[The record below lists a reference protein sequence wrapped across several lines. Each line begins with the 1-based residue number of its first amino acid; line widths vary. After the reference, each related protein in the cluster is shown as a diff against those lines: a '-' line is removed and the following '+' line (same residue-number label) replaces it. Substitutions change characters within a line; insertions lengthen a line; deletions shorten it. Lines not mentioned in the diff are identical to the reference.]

1 MTEETAPQQ
10 EAPATEYNDDFDL
23 DSDYKPVPLIPAG
36 EYQGNIVEARLDDQ
50 IGAIVIV
57 GQLQNNPEQVCSDG
71 ETPVDGQS
79 VALKIWLPKSGD
91 ENTMTPKGT
100 QTKRQWKL
108 NNIKDTL
115 DKLGIVA
122 PTMTA
127 IRDQIASGEWL
138 RDGVLISVE
147 VSTYKGQVSNDA
159 RSITA

>member
-1 MTEETAPQQ
+1 MTEETQ
-10 EAPATEYNDDFDL
+10 EQPETPVEYNDDFDL
-23 DSDYKPVPLIPAG
+23 DSDYKPVPLIPSGDYA
-36 EYQGNIVEARLDDQ
+36 GNIVETRVDDQ

-71 ETPVDGQS
+71 DTPVDGQS
-79 VALKIWLPKSGD
+79 VALKLWLPKSGD
-91 ENTMTPKGT
+91 ETTMTPKGN

-108 NNIKDTL
+108 NNIKESL

-127 IRDQIASGEWL
+127 IRDQIASGAWL
-138 RDGVLISVE
+138 LDDVVISVE

-159 RSITA
+159 RSITR